1 MFYFGELFPNTSK
14 SEIPTKIR
22 MSFLRCKNNVS
33 SLKNQKK
40 KPNPLENVNL
50 TNWSNDSQA
59 SNSDFIGPSV
69 YGGSVYKGNLTVSLF
84 WIYFWCIILN

>member
-50 TNWSNDSQA
+50 TN
-59 SNSDFIGPSV
+59 
-69 YGGSVYKGNLTVSLF
+69 
-84 WIYFWCIILN
+84 